1 MDQKN
6 KITKHE
12 EARLWNLQHS
22 STADGNMY
30 YNEKEERFRL
40 RKKVDKKSLTTI
52 SSKSTLDAE
61 IKMNLLEKK
70 NLKKEK
76 TKKYVTFADEIS
88 TYYTNVLRKGYRGK
102 DKRKKERKVTSIT
115 RLYSTIKNQILDD
128 KISKIYMQSI
138 QKKDLMNYFLYMK

>member
-76 TKKYVTFADEIS
+76 TKKR
-88 TYYTNVLRKGYRGK
+88 N
-102 DKRKKERKVTSIT
+102 
-115 RLYSTIKNQILDD
+115 
-128 KISKIYMQSI
+128 
-138 QKKDLMNYFLYMK
+138 